1 MESGLSN
8 RETKGHQRDLALILL
23 GMSLVKSERESI
35 LASVPSGAVCREV
48 DGLFDALRLKEWGR
62 VKTWLETR
70 GARIENGLT
79 PAQAV
84 VEAVKDIE
92 RKANVRRIV
101 GELSFAVKLEDVTQL
116 KERLTKCLTE
126 LEAI

>member
-1 MESGLSN
+1 MEVN
-8 RETKGHQRDLALILL
+8 RHQRDLAILIL
-23 GMSLVKSERESI
+23 GMAMVKSEHESI
-35 LASVPSGAVCREV
+35 LASVPSGAVCSEV
-48 DGLFDALRLKEWGR
+48 DRLFDGLRRKEWGL
-62 VKTWLETR
+62 VKTWLATR
-70 GARIENGLT
+70 GATIESGKT
-79 PAQAV
+79 PVQAV